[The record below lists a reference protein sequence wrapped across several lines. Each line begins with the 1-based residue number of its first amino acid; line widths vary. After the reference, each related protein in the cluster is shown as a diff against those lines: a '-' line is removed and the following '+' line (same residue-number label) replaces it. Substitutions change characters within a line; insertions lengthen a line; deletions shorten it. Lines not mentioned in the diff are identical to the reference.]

1 MAACRFLALALSIAT
16 AHAVICESF
25 SRDSCK
31 NCTSGGECLWSETDG
46 ACRTDK
52 NSADCGEG
60 PAITSV
66 GGGPAPTVVCS
77 SYEKMHCEGQ
87 CTSDG
92 PCHWFGDE
100 CAAKTEPC
108 EKPDHGG
115 DHGGPA
121 MAVVCS
127 RFGIDTCKSQCTMDG
142 VCEWDDTKDDGDEIP
157 GACVPVNKTC
167 PDHGGGHDMPGHGG
181 EDPAITVICSS
192 YDEMHCQ
199 GCTSDGPCHWGGPSL
214 GCTAKTDEKCETP
227 NDGHGGGEHGNS
239 GDPDSGHGVGHG
251 DHGSGHGEH
260 GHGGGGS
267 DPGFVCDP
275 VSEPCQKDST
285 FPLYCE
291 AASADAASPVQDHHM
306 MAGLYMPNP
315 DPTKGLPK
323 MHHGN
328 YDGDAPSCAGK
339 AGTTPQPTT
348 KPTGNSDG
356 AAATRAS
363 LAAAAVVFLAVA

>member
-1 MAACRFLALALSIAT
+1 
-16 AHAVICESF
+16 
-25 SRDSCK
+25 
-31 NCTSGGECLWSETDG
+31 
-46 ACRTDK
+46 
-52 NSADCGEG
+52 
-60 PAITSV
+60 
-66 GGGPAPTVVCS
+66 
-77 SYEKMHCEGQ
+77 
-87 CTSDG
+87 
-92 PCHWFGDE
+92 
-100 CAAKTEPC
+100 
-108 EKPDHGG
+108 
-115 DHGGPA
+115 
-121 MAVVCS
+121 
-127 RFGIDTCKSQCTMDG
+127 MDG

-291 AASADAASPVQDHHM
+291 AASADAASPVEDHHM
-306 MAGLYMPNP
+306 MAGLFIGRAGSSFENR
-315 DPTKGLPK
+315 
-323 MHHGN
+323 
-328 YDGDAPSCAGK
+328 GDA
-339 AGTTPQPTT
+339 
-348 KPTGNSDG
+348 
-356 AAATRAS
+356 AAATRRFRGDESRRRRGRDADS
-363 LAAAAVVFLAVA
+363 PRRQSRTPQVHA